1 MMWLWPDDDKNIV
14 RGRQDLF
21 GIAYPPAAVA
31 GRPGR
36 RPTELRRIRQRQ
48 VLSQAEL
55 AERSGVSRATIV
67 SLESGR
73 AGAQYGTIRKIAQ
86 ALGVEPADLMEPES

>member
-1 MMWLWPDDDKNIV
+1 MMRSCKHDIKNMDASGSGYVWIE
-14 RGRQDLF
+14 
-21 GIAYPPAAVA
+21 YPPAPVA

-36 RPTELRRIRQRQ
+36 RLTELRRIRERQ

-55 AERSGVSRATIV
+55 AKRSGVSRATIV

>member
-1 MMWLWPDDDKNIV
+1 MSRPWVQADQGM
-14 RGRQDLF
+14 F
-21 GIAYPPAAVA
+21 GIEYPAAAVV

-36 RPTELRRIRQRQ
+36 RLTELRRIRQRQ
-48 VLSQAEL
+48 ALSQAEL
-55 AERSGVSRATIV
+55 ANRSGVSRATIV